1 MQKALLI
8 KSAVTLGLELALAVP
23 LGMVDQ
29 LVDERA
35 ARQRAVVT
43 EIAAS
48 SAGAQTLLGPVLV
61 LPYTQVYTESYW
73 ADEPVEGGT
82 RRVRRAREVKAE
94 GKTLI
99 MPQQVQM
106 AFSGDT
112 ALKRRGLFKALVYEL
127 NGTIEGRFKVPAQ
140 PEVQGRREGASVTW
154 GQAYLS
160 LGISDT
166 RGIARAPV
174 LDWGGTEQGFEQG
187 TKLGKAAPKGIHA
200 ELPDLTLPQPA
211 SSASNTL
218 REIAFRIDLAF
229 RGTESVS
236 FVPLAESTR
245 IALASTW
252 PHPSFQGRFLP
263 NADSQQVSADGFSAV
278 WEVSGLA
285 TEAPAALRAQVA
297 ADRPCGSGCTDWLGV
312 RFIEPVNVY
321 SMADRALKYGILF
334 IALSFAAF
342 FLFELIKSLR
352 IHPAQY
358 LLVGLALALFF
369 LLLLSLS
376 EHIAFGLAYAVA
388 TLACVGL
395 QGFYLSH
402 VLGSRRRGL
411 AFAALLTLLFGALYG
426 LLVSEDIALL
436 MGSALLFGL
445 LALTMVLTRDLDW
458 YALEPRRG

>member
-8 KSAVTLGLELALAVP
+8 KSAVTVGLVLALAVP

-29 LVDERA
+29 LVGERA

-48 SAGAQTLLGPVLV
+48 SAGAQTILGPVLV
-61 LPYTQVYTESYW
+61 LPYTQVFKENYW

-82 RRVRRAREVKAE
+82 RRVRRVREVQTE
-94 GKTLI
+94 GMTLL
-99 MPQQVQM
+99 MPQLAHM

-112 ALKRRGLFKALVYEL
+112 ALKRRGLFKAMMYEL
-127 NGTIEGRFKVPAQ
+127 NGVIEGRFEVPAE
-140 PEVQGRREGASVTW
+140 PEVERRRKGASITW
-154 GQAYLS
+154 GRPYLS

-166 RGIARAPV
+166 RGIARAPLLKWDGV
-174 LDWGGTEQGFEQG
+174 EHGFAQGA
-187 TKLGKAAPKGIHA
+187 KLGKAIPKGIHA
-200 ELPDLTLPQPA
+200 ELPPLVQRQTPSAA
-211 SSASNTL
+211 SDGP
-218 REIAFRIDLAF
+218 REIAFRIELGF
-229 RGTESVS
+229 RGTESVG

-245 IALASTW
+245 IDLASTW

-263 NADSQQVSADGFSAV
+263 NTDSQRVSADGFSAV

-285 TEAPAALRAQVA
+285 TTAPAALRADVA
-297 ADRPCGSGCTDWLGV
+297 ADRACGSGCSEWLGV

-342 FLFELIKSLR
+342 FLFELTKSLR

-376 EHIAFGLAYAVA
+376 EHIAFGQAYAAA

-402 VLGSRRRGL
+402 VLGSLGRGL
-411 AFAALLTLLFGALYG
+411 AFAALLGVLFAALYG
-426 LLVSEDIALL
+426 LLVSEDVALL

-445 LALTMVLTRDLDW
+445 LALTMVLTRKLDW
-458 YALEPRRG
+458 YALESKRV